1 MNTQEEIERKK
12 AQAEYAR
19 KYNIKRANESEY
31 CDACR
36 MYVKKISLVKHKLAK
51 KHIQNCNKDVK
62 TTDEVALIELF
73 ENYKSKKIIFTEF
86 IDELE
91 EIITSI
97 RGDEENHPDPIMP
110 KCETKEEKKF
120 CEQSIG
126 CMTSEILELLK
137 NDKTLEC
144 QYKDE
149 LDDIDA
155 CDINSKKLVLNLWRK
170 IKNSKNGIK
179 VIDTPLPEIKDE
191 KIVKFTDN
199 LKKREQE
206 KENYIEEEFPTKSR
220 FIKASD
226 NAKFGV
232 LEFISDN
239 IGHIFNDFEEE
250 YNELKKVI
258 EEKETEYYDDTYT
271 LVLRIKTIYDDNI
284 SMLEEEQ
291 EMEEEEEEEESEE
304 DL

>member
-1 MNTQEEIERKK
+1 MNAKEAQEEIERKK

-62 TTDEVALIELF
+62 TTDEVALMELF
-73 ENYKSKKIIFTEF
+73 ENYKCKKIIFTEF

-97 RGDEENHPDPIMP
+97 RGDEEDHPEPIMP
-110 KCETKEEKKF
+110 KCDTKEEKKF
-120 CEQSIG
+120 CEQSVG
-126 CMTSEILELLK
+126 CMSSDILEMFK
-137 NDKTLEC
+137 NDNILMSK
-144 QYKDE
+144 YKDD

-155 CDINSKKLVLNLWRK
+155 CDINAKKLLLNLWRS
-170 IKNSKNGIK
+170 IKNTKNGIK

-191 KIVKFTDN
+191 KIVKFVEKI
-199 LKKREQE
+199 KKQEQE
-206 KENYIEEEFPTKSR
+206 KENYIEEEFPTKAR

-226 NAKFGV
+226 IGKFKV
-232 LEFISDN
+232 LEFICDN
-239 IGHIFNDFEEE
+239 RGHIFNDFEEE
-250 YNELKKVI
+250 FSELKKVI
-258 EEKETEYYDDTYT
+258 EEEETDYYDDTYT
-271 LVLRIKTIYDDNI
+271 LVLKIKNIHDDN
-284 SMLEEEQ
+284 LTHQEEDDEEEEQ
-291 EMEEEEEEEESEE
+291 DEDEE
-304 DL
+304 D

>member
-1 MNTQEEIERKK
+1 MNDKKAQEEIERKK

-19 KYNIKRANESEY
+19 KYNVKRANESEY

-36 MYVKKISLVKHKLAK
+36 MYVKKISLIKHKLAK

-97 RGDEENHPDPIMP
+97 RGDEEDHPEPIMP
-110 KCETKEEKKF
+110 KCDTKEEKKF
-120 CEQSIG
+120 CEQNIG
-126 CMTSEILELLK
+126 CMTSEIVELLK
-137 NDKTLEC
+137 NDDTLAC

-155 CDINSKKLVLNLWRK
+155 CDINAKKSVLNLWRK
-170 IKNSKNGIK
+170 IKNTKNGIK
-179 VIDTPLPEIKDE
+179 VIDTPLPEIKNE
-191 KIVKFTDN
+191 KIVKFVEKI
-199 LKKREQE
+199 KKQEQ
-206 KENYIEEEFPTKSR
+206 ENYIDEEFPTMAR

-226 NAKFGV
+226 IGKFKV

-239 IGHIFNDFEEE
+239 RAHIFNDFEEE
-250 YNELKKVI
+250 FSELKKVI
-258 EEKETEYYDDTYT
+258 EEEETDYYDDTYR
-271 LVLRIKTIYDDNI
+271 LVLKIKNIHDDNI
-284 SMLEEEQ
+284 SNLEEEQ
-291 EMEEEEEEEESEE
+291 EMEEEQEESDE
-304 DL
+304 D